1 MPPSSRNCAGAV
13 IAVDTNIVV
22 RLLTGDD
29 PAQLERVRRLFE
41 TETIFLPKTVVLE
54 TEWVLRSLYGLSSR
68 EIVHALSAL
77 VALPQV
83 RCEDA
88 AAISA
93 ALELVRQKL
102 DFADALHL
110 ASSMRHAASPHSTAL
125 WCAVP
130 RRRRP
135 VSTLPAHEA

>member
-1 MPPSSRNCAGAV
+1 M

-29 PAQLERVRRLFE
+29 PAQLERARALFE
-41 TETIFLPKTVVLE
+41 AETIFLPKSVMLE
-54 TEWVLRSLYGLSSR
+54 TEWVLRSLYGKSSR
-68 EIVHALSAL
+68 EIAHALAAL

-93 ALELVRQKL
+93 ALELARQNL

-110 ASSMRHAASPHSTAL
+110 ASSNAARRFATFDRAL
-125 WCAVP
+125 V
-130 RRRRP
+130 RRAKAATTNIDVAAP
-135 VSTLPAHEA
+135 